1 MGKDDGD
8 DGAQRSRR
16 PLRRLVVLAA
26 VGLTVG
32 AVVQELRKQPGD
44 RTWTG
49 RVAGVVPYDFRWP
62 ITGERVTAEWW
73 DPENEAILTPHA
85 FGVGWGVNLA
95 RVAQLA
101 QTAIDT
107 GRR

>member
-1 MGKDDGD
+1 MTAEDRDEQPRKKNG
-8 DGAQRSRR
+8 
-16 PLRRLVVLAA
+16 LRRLVVLAA

-32 AVVQELRKQPGD
+32 AVVQELRKPEGE

-49 RVAGVVPYDFRWP
+49 RVAGFVPYDFRWP
-62 ITGERVTAEWW
+62 VTGERVIAEWW
-73 DPENEAILTPHA
+73 DPENEAILTPRA

-101 QTAIDT
+101 LSAVDT

>member
-1 MGKDDGD
+1 MTTDDHD
-8 DGAQRSRR
+8 DAQKRKSG
-16 PLRRLVVLAA
+16 LGRLLTLAA
-26 VGLTVG
+26 IGLTVG
-32 AVVQELRKQPGD
+32 AVVRELRKAPAD

-49 RVAGVVPYDFRWP
+49 RIAGFVPYDFRWP
-62 ITGERVTAEWW
+62 VTGERLTAEWW
-73 DPENEAILTPHA
+73 DPDNEAILTPHA

-101 QTAIDT
+101 QTAIDP

>member
-1 MGKDDGD
+1 MAADDRDEREKKKRGM
-8 DGAQRSRR
+8 SR
-16 PLRRLVVLAA
+16 LIVLAA

-32 AVVQELRKQPGD
+32 AVVQELRKPPEQ

-49 RVAGVVPYDFRWP
+49 RVAGLVPYDLRWP
-62 ITGERVTAEWW
+62 VTGERVTAEWW
-73 DPENEAILTPHA
+73 DPDNEAIFTPHA
-85 FGVGWGVNLA
+85 FGVGWGINLA

-101 QTAIDT
+101 QAAIDT

>member
-1 MGKDDGD
+1 MTAEDRDERAKKKRGM
-8 DGAQRSRR
+8 SR
-16 PLRRLVVLAA
+16 LIMLAA

-32 AVVQELRKQPGD
+32 AVVRELRMPAAQ

-49 RVAGVVPYDFRWP
+49 RVAGFVPYDFRWP

-73 DPENEAILTPHA
+73 DPDNEAILTPHA

-95 RVAQLA
+95 RVAQVA

>member
-1 MGKDDGD
+1 MTTEDRDERARKK
-8 DGAQRSRR
+8 SR
-16 PLRRLVVLAA
+16 LGRLVTIAA
-26 VGLTVG
+26 VGLTVA
-32 AVVQELRKQPGD
+32 AVVQELRKQRDD

-49 RVAGVVPYDFRWP
+49 TVAGFVPYDFRWP
-62 ITGERVTAEWW
+62 ISGERVTAEWW
-73 DPENEAILTPHA
+73 DPDNEAIFTPHA

>member
-1 MGKDDGD
+1 MGRGERDERKRR
-8 DGAQRSRR
+8 RS
-16 PLRRLVVLAA
+16 PLRRLVALAA

-32 AVVQELRKQPGD
+32 AVVQELRKPAGE

-49 RVAGVVPYDFRWP
+49 RVAGLVPYDFRWP
-62 ITGERVTAEWW
+62 VTGERVLAEWW
-73 DPENEAILTPHA
+73 DPDNEAILTPHA

-101 QTAIDT
+101 HAAIDT